1 MKQIQAVLISML
13 FFLFSLASRAQQVVA
28 TNTNVVVP
36 PLVNF
41 SGTLAD
47 PNGKPITGSAAV
59 TFSLY
64 SEQTGGAALW
74 METQNVQPDTHGHY
88 NVTLGSTS
96 STGLPADIFVAGQA
110 HWLGVQVEGEAFE
123 KPRVLLLS
131 VPYALKAGDAQ
142 TLGGMPAS
150 AFVLAAAP
158 TSGASTATPDSGAT
172 TTNAGVT
179 PATSSD
185 VTTSGGTINALP
197 LFSTATNIQ
206 NSLLTQTGTSA
217 INVAGKLNL
226 PATGTATASV
236 AFNSRPLD
244 FVASE
249 YNSSTNA
256 AVAETFQWQAQPASN
271 DTSSPAASLNLLYGL
286 GTNAPAQT
294 GLRIA
299 SNGLITFAPGQTFVG
314 TGSAAGYGVE
324 GEGPNIGVYG
334 TSTDGIGVEGSTSN
348 GVAGMFVLN
357 STEGKLMEGTTNG
370 VTEFT
375 VDYKGDITTG
385 GTINASS
392 IVGTGPNATSVGVE
406 GISTGASGYGVEGTS
421 PNVGVYG
428 GGSYGVDG
436 HGTVAGVKGV
446 ATASGG
452 LSGLF
457 QGGRSTW
464 PGITMLC

>member
-1 MKQIQAVLISML
+1 
-13 FFLFSLASRAQQVVA
+13 
-28 TNTNVVVP
+28 
-36 PLVNF
+36 
-41 SGTLAD
+41 
-47 PNGKPITGSAAV
+47 
-59 TFSLY
+59 
-64 SEQTGGAALW
+64 
-74 METQNVQPDTHGHY
+74 
-88 NVTLGSTS
+88 
-96 STGLPADIFVAGQA
+96 
-110 HWLGVQVEGEAFE
+110 
-123 KPRVLLLS
+123 
-131 VPYALKAGDAQ
+131 
-142 TLGGMPAS
+142 
-150 AFVLAAAP
+150 
-158 TSGASTATPDSGAT
+158 
-172 TTNAGVT
+172 
-179 PATSSD
+179 
-185 VTTSGGTINALP
+185 
-197 LFSTATNIQ
+197 
-206 NSLLTQTGTSA
+206 
-217 INVAGKLNL
+217 
-226 PATGTATASV
+226 
-236 AFNSRPLD
+236 
-244 FVASE
+244 
-249 YNSSTNA
+249 
-256 AVAETFQWQAQPASN
+256 
-271 DTSSPAASLNLLYGL
+271 LNLLYGL

-324 GEGPNIGVYG
+324 GEGPNIGVYD

-357 STEGKLMEGTTNG
+357 RTEGKLMEGTTNG

-436 HGTVAGVKGV
+436 HGTVAG
-446 ATASGG
+446 G